1 MHFEDGAAAQQGRRT
16 QEDRAAAQQED
27 GAESRQGESES
38 EQSSDERQKNGRPKE
53 GVDKQ
58 SMKIM
63 LKLMQG
69 MQELQKQIVVSKA
82 EGRENEVE
90 VVRFVSDLPMSAEW
104 SPETAPID
112 FGDWVIC
119 LHPHMVDLSSTSE
132 MWWDLT
138 VSTAGAWYDHHMKL
152 SPIQRL
158 TGTPKPTPELQQ
170 KKWSRLE
177 RRASSLLLS
186 ALPESLR
193 EELIASK

>member
-1 MHFEDGAAAQQGRRT
+1 LRTGQQPSKVEGRR
-16 QEDRAAAQQED
+16 RIGQQP
-27 GAESRQGESES
+27 SRQGESES

-69 MQELQKQIVVSKA
+69 MQELQKQIVVSKD
-82 EGRENEVE
+82 EGRGDEVE
-90 VVRFVSDLPMSAEW
+90 VVRFVSDLPMLAEW

-138 VSTAGAWYDHHMKL
+138 VSTAHAWYDHRHEAVAN
-152 SPIQRL
+152 
-158 TGTPKPTPELQQ
+158 PEVD
-170 KKWSRLE
+170 RY
-177 RRASSLLLS
+177 
-186 ALPESLR
+186 
-193 EELIASK
+193 SKARP